1 MEDNQFK
8 LVNLH
13 CARGSNSNS
22 LLRRS
27 AFWTV
32 TLNRPYYILA
42 FNYLPKYNVSPIQL
56 KDMSIRRGKEWGI
69 IWRTHGV
76 LAVVMKNW
84 EPLVFLPAL
93 AIERRNGSECFT
105 SKFSS
110 RKKKKVLD
118 VKCNNKKGRFAYT
131 GEFRTVN
138 GLSTGT
144 VAVREIPTLDHE
156 LFFFWTKMS
165 G

>member
-1 MEDNQFK
+1 
-8 LVNLH
+8 
-13 CARGSNSNS
+13 
-22 LLRRS
+22 
-27 AFWTV
+27 
-32 TLNRPYYILA
+32 
-42 FNYLPKYNVSPIQL
+42 
-56 KDMSIRRGKEWGI
+56 
-69 IWRTHGV
+69 
-76 LAVVMKNW
+76 MKNW

-110 RKKKKVLD
+110 RKKQKVLD

-156 LFFFWTKMS
+156 LFFFGQRCQGKNTYLQEIQTYTWDNSMEVAPRIPKSMLTS
-165 G
+165 GEFTEVTCRFWNLVIKKFENNTTGLLGVDGNIELSS